1 MFNFNL
7 TIAIQMVSFLVFVF
21 LMSRIFFR
29 PIVRAIEARQAYLLD
44 QQQKAAESLKETE
57 SLQRDY
63 EARLSKA
70 RQEAQA
76 IVAQA
81 TAEAESQRRE
91 VLAQASSKA
100 AAALEAARGEI
111 AAERDKA
118 LASLQQEVAA
128 IAGTIS
134 NKVMEAKPAVTQR
147 GA

>member
-21 LMSRIFFR
+21 LMNRIFFR
-29 PIVRAIEARQAYLLD
+29 PIVRAIEARQSYLLD
-44 QQQKAAESLKETE
+44 QQQKAADSLKETE

-63 EARLSKA
+63 EARLKA
-70 RQEAQA
+70 AREDAQG
-76 IVAQA
+76 IVSQA
-81 TAEAESQRRE
+81 SAEAEAKRRE
-91 VLAQASSKA
+91 VLAQASAEA
-100 AAALEAARGEI
+100 ATVLASARGEI

-118 LASLQQEVAA
+118 LESLRGEVAA

-134 NKVMEAKPAVTQR
+134 HKVMEAKPVVTQR

>member
-21 LMSRIFFR
+21 LMDRLFFR

-44 QQQKAAESLKETE
+44 QQQKAADSLKETE

-63 EARLSKA
+63 EARLKA
-70 RQEAQA
+70 AREEAQA

-81 TAEAESQRRE
+81 SAQAEAERRE
-91 VLAQASSKA
+91 ALAKANAEA
-100 AAALEAARGEI
+100 AAALSAARGEI

-118 LASLQQEVAA
+118 LASLKGEVEA
-128 IAGTIS
+128 IASTIAG
-134 NKVMEAKPAVTQR
+134 KVMETQPVVTQR

>member
-44 QQQKAAESLKETE
+44 QQQKAADSLKETE

-91 VLAQASSKA
+91 ALAQASAKA
-100 AAALEAARGEI
+100 ATALEAARGEI

-118 LASLQQEVAA
+118 LESLRGEVAA

-134 NKVMEAKPAVTQR
+134 SKVMEAKPVVTQR

>member
-21 LMSRIFFR
+21 LMNRIFFR
-29 PIVRAIEARQAYLLD
+29 PIVRAIEARQAYLLE
-44 QQQKAAESLKETE
+44 QQQKASESLKETE

-63 EARLSKA
+63 EARLRKA
-70 RQEAQA
+70 REEAQA

-81 TAEAESQRRE
+81 TAEADSRRRE
-91 VLAQASSKA
+91 ALAQASAQA
-100 AAALEAARGEI
+100 AAVIEAARGEI
-111 AAERDKA
+111 AHERDTA
-118 LASLQQEVAA
+118 LQSLRSEVAA

-134 NKVMEAKPAVTQR
+134 AKVMDAKPAVTQR

>member
-29 PIVRAIEARQAYLLD
+29 PIVRAIEARQAYLLE

-76 IVAQA
+76 IVQAA
-81 TAEAESQRRE
+81 TAEAETQRRE
-91 VLAQASSKA
+91 VLAQASAKA
-100 AAALEAARGEI
+100 ATALEAARGEI

-134 NKVMEAKPAVTQR
+134 TKVMEAKPAVTQR

>member
-21 LMSRIFFR
+21 LMNRIFFR
-29 PIVRAIEARQAYLLD
+29 PIIRAIEARQSYLLD

-63 EARLSKA
+63 EARLAQA
-70 RQEAQA
+70 RENAQA
-76 IVAQA
+76 IVSEAA
-81 TAEAESQRRE
+81 AEAEAQRRE
-91 VLAQASSKA
+91 ALAAASAQAASMLS
-100 AAALEAARGEI
+100 AAREEI

-118 LASLQQEVAA
+118 LTSLRGEVANL
-128 IAGTIS
+128 AGSITH
-134 NKVMEAKPAVTQR
+134 KVLETGPAVTKR

>member
-44 QQQKAAESLKETE
+44 QQQKAADSLKETE
-57 SLQRDY
+57 ALQRDY
-63 EARLSKA
+63 EARLKKA
-70 RQEAQA
+70 REEAQT

-81 TAEAESQRRE
+81 AAEAEAQRRD
-91 VLAQASSKA
+91 VLAQASA
-100 AAALEAARGEI
+100 QATLVLDAARGEI

-118 LASLQQEVAA
+118 LETLRGEVSA
-128 IAGTIS
+128 IAGSITS
-134 NKVMEAKPAVTQR
+134 KVMEGQPVVTQR